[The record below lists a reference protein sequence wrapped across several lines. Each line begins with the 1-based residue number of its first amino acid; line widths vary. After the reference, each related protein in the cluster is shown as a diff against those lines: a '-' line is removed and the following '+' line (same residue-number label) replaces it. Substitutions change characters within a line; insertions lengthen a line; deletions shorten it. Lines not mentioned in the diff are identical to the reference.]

1 MKLGLFGINMD
12 LCATDPAVAVRVAQA
27 AEAAGWESVWTGEH
41 YVLPDPS
48 LGRTPAPPE
57 TPLLDPFVALTNVA
71 AHTTTLLVG
80 TGVTVV
86 PVHQPLVL
94 AKKVASLDRMS
105 GGRFLFGVGVGY
117 LAPEF
122 AALGVPLADRGARL
136 DEHLDA
142 LRAIWNPTSED
153 GFARFDGR
161 FTQFADVRSE
171 PLPLQLPTPPLHFG
185 GYVPASFARAVT
197 QGAGWYGFNLDLAG
211 TEACIA
217 ALGAATDTLDRPAEL
232 GPVEISVTPRPR
244 ALAEHGIAAF
254 ADVGV
259 DRLILLPPAPPASG
273 APATG
278 DPAAAADALVA
289 WVEELGPQAAALG

>member
-12 LCATDPAVAVRVAQA
+12 LCATDPHVAVRVARA

-41 YVLPDPS
+41 YVLPDPA

-71 AHTTTLLVG
+71 AQTSTLLVG

-94 AKKVASLDRMS
+94 AKKVASLDRVS
-105 GGRFLFGVGVGY
+105 GGRFLFGVGAGY

-142 LRAIWNPTSED
+142 MQTIWTTD

-161 FTQFADVRSE
+161 FTRYADVRAE
-171 PLPLQLPTPPLHFG
+171 PRPLQRPGPPLHFG
-185 GYVPASFARAVT
+185 GYVPAAYRRAVT
-197 QGAGWYGFNLDLAG
+197 RGHGWYGFALDPAG

-217 ALGAATDTLDRPAEL
+217 ALRAAEATYDRPAGL
-232 GPVEISVTPRPR
+232 GPLEISVTPRPGTPLDD
-244 ALAEHGIAAF
+244 AGIAAF
-254 ADVGV
+254 ADLGV
-259 DRLILLPPAPPASG
+259 DRLIVLPPRPPRG
-273 APATG
+273 AGAG
-278 DPAAAADALVA
+278 EIADALVA
-289 WVEELGPQAAALG
+289 FVEDLGPRAAAAAG